1 MTLGPTE
8 QKLKDCLHKLIF
20 LALYESFTKYI
31 ALFKIQSESEILL
44 YHRFK
49 RKKKKNPWEPFVLPA
64 LLVTPCRIQFFTY
77 CNQNHIYLPVIQI

>member
-20 LALYESFTKYI
+20 LALYESSPKNI
-31 ALFKIQSESEILL
+31 ALFKLPSEYEILL

-49 RKKKKNPWEPFVLPA
+49 REKKKILGN
-64 LLVTPCRIQFFTY
+64 LLFFQQF
-77 CNQNHIYLPVIQI
+77 